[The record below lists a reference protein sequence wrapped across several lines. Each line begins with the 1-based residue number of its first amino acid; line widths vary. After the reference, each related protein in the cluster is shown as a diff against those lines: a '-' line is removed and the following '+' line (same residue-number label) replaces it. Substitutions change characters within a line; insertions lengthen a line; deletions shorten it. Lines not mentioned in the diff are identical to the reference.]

1 MQAHYH
7 TTIVVAVE
15 LNRLSDSLSVLGGLC
30 ACAFIVVSLYLSGL
44 ILEPYKVANYSS
56 SL

>member
-1 MQAHYH
+1 MQEHYH
-7 TTIVVAVE
+7 TAIVVAVE